1 MAECLLGT
9 KAPNL
14 LPSPLM
20 FFKDSDLFQDELQL
34 CWKYPCNSDRS
45 RLHTG
50 CYSCIVNTRGNI
62 SAPSIIYPDVAN
74 SVICTLVGGQRSNVA
89 ERFFGL
95 KHQLTL
101 KSDRLL
107 SSANNFSIK
116 INSIYSSM
124 EYVSLSFSFFLCTI
138 CSFASASYLCQKKL
152 E

>member
-1 MAECLLGT
+1 
-9 KAPNL
+9 
-14 LPSPLM
+14 M

-95 KHQLTL
+95 KHQLAL

-116 INSIYSSM
+116 IN
-124 EYVSLSFSFFLCTI
+124 
-138 CSFASASYLCQKKL
+138 
-152 E
+152 